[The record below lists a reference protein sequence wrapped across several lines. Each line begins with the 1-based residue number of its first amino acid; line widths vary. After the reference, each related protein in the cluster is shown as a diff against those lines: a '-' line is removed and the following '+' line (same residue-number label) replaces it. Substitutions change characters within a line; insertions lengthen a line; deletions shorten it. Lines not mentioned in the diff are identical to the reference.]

1 MWVKNNNM
9 DDKLQRHWERY
20 PLIKL
25 RSRSNGCNGKKVRK
39 HMNMCHHCSLMGA
52 GTSWEGPLGSSL
64 VHFLQSLRSEISHKL
79 TPQQK
84 RDKHLTIVYSRCRD
98 TELQTLCCQ
107 LKLQRSFTIFL
118 RRFFS
123 FLSCNAGGNRE
134 TKRTD
139 WFYRLLS
146 LHNTG
151 EALWINVVL
160 LTACSLIHLC

>member
-52 GTSWEGPLGSSL
+52 GTSWEGPSGSSL

-118 RRFFS
+118 RCFFL
-123 FLSCNAGGNRE
+123 FCPATQEETERQRE
-134 TKRTD
+134 PTD
-139 WFYRLLS
+139 SIGCCPCTTQER
-146 LHNTG
+146 HCG
-151 EALWINVVL
+151 
-160 LTACSLIHLC
+160 